1 MQTIRHRLAAGAL
14 SFMLLGMA
22 ATSMAQS
29 GAGAFPTR
37 PVTVIVPF
45 APGGA
50 VDLECRMYSPGLSAA
65 LGQSAVID
73 YKVGAGTTL
82 GMGYVA
88 KSRPDG
94 YTILA
99 NSTGLTVVPAF
110 YKDLNFDLQK
120 DLAPITLMS
129 KQHSM
134 ISVSTS
140 FPAKTLVEYL
150 AYARANPGK
159 INYGTAG
166 AGAISHLAGAW
177 MHSLSNTQVTFI
189 HHKGTGPLLLE
200 LQAGRVDV
208 GTGLLIATVPLVNAG
223 KIRPLAVMGTERSG
237 QLPNLPTVAEQG
249 VPGYD
254 YTSWIGFLAPGGTP
268 AAIVSRLNDALVK
281 TVKSPA
287 IVAQLDKQGSVAVGS
302 SPEQFRQHIAIELVR
317 WNKVV
322 TDANLKLEE

>member
-1 MQTIRHRLAAGAL
+1 MQTTRHRLAAGAL

-22 ATSMAQS
+22 APAAAQS
-29 GAGAFPTR
+29 AGAFPTR
-37 PVTVIVPF
+37 PVTIIVPF

-50 VDLECRMYSPGLSAA
+50 VDLECRMYSPGLTAA
-65 LGQSAVID
+65 LGQTVIID
-73 YKVGAGTTL
+73 YKPGAGTTL
-82 GMGYVA
+82 GAGYIA

-94 YTILA
+94 YSILA
-99 NSTGLTVVPAF
+99 NSTGLTVIPAF
-110 YKDLNFDLQK
+110 YKNLNFDVQK

-134 ISVSTS
+134 ISVSSS

-177 MHSLSNTQVTFI
+177 LHALSNTQVTFI
-189 HHKGTGPLLLE
+189 HHKGTGPLLVE

-223 KIRPLAVMGTERSG
+223 KIRPLAVMGAERSS
-237 QLPNLPTVAEQG
+237 QMPNLPTVAEQG

-254 YTSWIGFLAPGGTP
+254 YSSWIGFLTAGGTP
-268 AAIVSRLNDALVK
+268 AAIIARLNEAFVK

-287 IVAQLDKQGSVAVGS
+287 MVAQLEKQGSVAVGS
-302 SPEQFRQHIAIELVR
+302 SPEQFRQHIASELVR

-322 TDANLKLEE
+322 TDANLKLE